1 MPSVADPFTEK
12 RTASWQCARQGLK
25 ASDCSRDRRGCFR
38 HGISKL
44 ENVPRVSRVPHIPP
58 ANGKARSSHHK
69 AHSPKP
75 KPFAHTAMCKAGAK
89 VYRCSPSRAKRGSKA
104 RQRRKKRPGMTRQP
118 ARQSE
123 TKSDRR
129 LSDSDLA
136 GCGRLRQGAPDGDG
150 RYSALNQMACIGE
163 RMAHLTAKT
172 KRDIGAALELKR
184 QSASC
189 NRGQYRPQR

>member
-1 MPSVADPFTEK
+1 MRSKVARACAPRMILLVRPRYSSIRSFV
-12 RTASWQCARQGLK
+12 RIGASIAACTDWEQCLAFRLCLTLSQLF
-25 ASDCSRDRRGCFR
+25 AQSESSRLSLHIRRALRG
-38 HGISKL
+38 
-44 ENVPRVSRVPHIPP
+44 
-58 ANGKARSSHHK
+58 AKARW
-69 AHSPKP
+69 
-75 KPFAHTAMCKAGAK
+75 
-89 VYRCSPSRAKRGSKA
+89 
-104 RQRRKKRPGMTRQP
+104 RRNNGTGMTRRI

-136 GCGRLRQGAPDGDG
+136 GCVRLRQGATDGDG
-150 RYSALNQMACIGE
+150 RYSALNQMTCIGE
-163 RMAHLTAKT
+163 RMTHLTAKM

>member
-1 MPSVADPFTEK
+1 MWAVPTQPCDQSGK
-12 RTASWQCARQGLK
+12 RRK
-25 ASDCSRDRRGCFR
+25 
-38 HGISKL
+38 
-44 ENVPRVSRVPHIPP
+44 RVTGQPDDTPCPP
-58 ANGKARSSHHK
+58 ALVVDPVFCENRRKPCRLHRLCATPACQALPCALPIVCAIRVIKTFIAHLPRRARHYG
-69 AHSPKP
+69 
-75 KPFAHTAMCKAGAK
+75 AGAPQQ
-89 VYRCSPSRAKRGSKA
+89 RAGDSRR
-104 RQRRKKRPGMTRQP
+104 P

-129 LSDSDLA
+129 LSDSDLT
-136 GCGRLRQGAPDGDG
+136 GCVRLRQGATDGDG

-163 RMAHLTAKT
+163 RMSHLTAKT